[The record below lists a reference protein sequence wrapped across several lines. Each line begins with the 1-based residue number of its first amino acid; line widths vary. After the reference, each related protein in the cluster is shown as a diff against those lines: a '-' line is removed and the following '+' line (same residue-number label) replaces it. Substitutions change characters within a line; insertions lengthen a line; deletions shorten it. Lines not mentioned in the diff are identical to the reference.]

1 MAKAN
6 QPTSR
11 GKGRIREYFK
21 GIRLELKKV
30 IWPSK
35 PEMISYTWAVIIICA
50 VCAVGLWAVDS
61 VCALGLQKLLDIS
74 ISM

>member
-6 QPTSR
+6 EPAK
-11 GKGRIREYFK
+11 KGRIREYFK

-30 IWPSK
+30 IWPNRE
-35 PEMISYTWAVIIICA
+35 EMISYTWAVVIICA
-50 VCAVGLWAVDS
+50 VCAVGFWAIDS
-61 VCALGLQKLLDIS
+61 LCAVGLQKLLGIT